1 MQVPPPPPFL
11 LSHLRFHVI
20 LKVHLI
26 AFLVKLRWLH
36 FTGQDN
42 VASTHFVGI
51 LVNAAIIIPA
61 LSWRVTADV
70 HITSSSVFCNNLSG
84 ESKVYVLVL
93 SPLFLP
99 SYQPCPI
106 DTNYLLKFPAQNK
119 TKPTASLFKH
129 KVIIFYFKKI
139 STFERRQILQ
149 V

>member
-1 MQVPPPPPFL
+1 MSNILERDFFFLEQMQVPPPP

-20 LKVHLI
+20 LKVHLVT
-26 AFLVKLRWLH
+26 FLVKLRWLH

-51 LVNAAIIIPA
+51 LVNTAIIIPT
-61 LSWRVTADV
+61 LSWRVTADI
-70 HITSSSVFCNNLSG
+70 HITRSSVFCDNLSG

-106 DTNYLLKFPAQNK
+106 HTNFVYLLKFPAQNK
-119 TKPTASLFKH
+119 TKPTASLFQ
-129 KVIIFYFKKI
+129 
-139 STFERRQILQ
+139 T
-149 V
+149 